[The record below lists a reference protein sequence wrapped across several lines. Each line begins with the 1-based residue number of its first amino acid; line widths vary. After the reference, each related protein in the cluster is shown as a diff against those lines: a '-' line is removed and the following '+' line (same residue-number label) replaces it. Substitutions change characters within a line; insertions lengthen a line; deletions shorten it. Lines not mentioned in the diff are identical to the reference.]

1 MISHKRRTIVTAMQQ
16 NNKDYSEFIPK
27 ALEEHIKQKFN
38 CSSYLAKL
46 CAEDLT
52 SKTNADNI

>member
-27 ALEEHIKQKFN
+27 ALEDYIQNKFN
-38 CSSYLAKL
+38 CSPYLAKL
-46 CAEDLT
+46 CAQDLINR
-52 SKTNADNI
+52 TNGS